1 MEKLVNFNKIM
12 DDLENIEVKF
22 DDEDKVLL
30 LLNALIKIFE
40 HFNDFFIWEGIN
52 HYSKNLHSN

>member
-40 HFNDFFIWEGIN
+40 HFNDFFI
-52 HYSKNLHSN
+52 